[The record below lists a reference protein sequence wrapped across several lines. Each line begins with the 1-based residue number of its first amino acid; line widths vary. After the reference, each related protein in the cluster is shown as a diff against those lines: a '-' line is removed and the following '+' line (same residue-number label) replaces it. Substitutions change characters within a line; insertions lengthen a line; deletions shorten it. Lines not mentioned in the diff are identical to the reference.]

1 MRMNRVP
8 AWVEVDL
15 DAAKFNIERI
25 RNLVPADVSVLLVV
39 KADAYGHGA
48 VRMSRLAAECGV
60 TMLGVA
66 TLDEGRELREAG
78 VKLPILILS
87 PVLPQ
92 ELEGVLENGLAVT
105 ASSYEFAERAS
116 EIASKRGTCCT
127 LHIEVDTGMG
137 RAGVAQDRAVEIVT
151 AMSRLPGVLIE
162 GIYTHF
168 PASDSDVDF
177 TGDQI
182 RSFTGIVDEL
192 RGTGIAFRYVHCANS
207 AAILNFPSSHFN
219 LVRPGLLVYGH
230 APSVGLRDTID
241 VVPVMSF
248 KARLVLVRELPAGAS
263 ISYGR
268 TYIATKQIQVGVVPV
283 GYGHGLSHRLSNRGQ
298 FLFRGKRVPIIGR
311 VTMDMTMLD
320 LTGFAKPAVGEE
332 VVIFGCQGSEEITAD
347 DIARWDETLNYE
359 VLCRISK
366 RVARVYLQSGRVE
379 SMKTLLGVREAT

>member
-1 MRMNRVP
+1 MNRFP

-15 DAAKFNIERI
+15 DAAKYNIERV
-25 RNLVPADVSVLLVV
+25 RSLLPPNVALLLVV

-48 VRMSRLAAECGV
+48 VRIARLASECGV
-60 TMLGVA
+60 EMLGVA
-66 TLDEGRELREAG
+66 TLDEGKELRAAG
-78 VKLPILILS
+78 NKLPIIILS

-92 ELEGVLENGLAVT
+92 ELDGVLENDFAVT

-116 EIASKRGTCCT
+116 EVALRKGLRCT
-127 LHIEVDTGMG
+127 IHVEIDTGMG
-137 RAGVAQDRAVEIVT
+137 RAGVAQESAVETIVR
-151 AMSRLPGVLIE
+151 MSRLEGIALE

-182 RSFTGIVDEL
+182 QAFTGIVDEL
-192 RGTGIAFRYVHCANS
+192 GAAGVTFRYVHCANS

-230 APSVGLRDTID
+230 MPSIILKDRVD

-248 KARLVLVRELPAGAS
+248 KARLVLVREMPAGSS

-268 TYIATKQIQVGVVPV
+268 TYIAPKPFTMGVVPV
-283 GYGHGLSHRLSNRGQ
+283 GYGHGLSHRLSNKGQ
-298 FLFRGKRVPIIGR
+298 FLFRGKRVPVLGR

-320 LTGFAKPAVGEE
+320 LSGFASPAVGEE
-332 VVIFGCQGSEEITAD
+332 VVIFGRQGEGEITAD
-347 DIARWDETLNYE
+347 DISRWDETLNYE

-366 RVARVYLQSGRVE
+366 RVPRIYLQFGRVE
-379 SMKTLLGVREAT
+379 SLKTLLGVREAL